1 MTRIG
6 IDYSLNSPAVC
17 IDTGSRLEFLSF
29 FNTEGHE
36 WNRANPLKK
45 FATHNAIAGYVRM
58 IPYER
63 TAKSKN
69 RTYAEE
75 QSAKMADAESMSR
88 MITGALEP
96 YFSGSDV
103 ISLEGFAFA
112 SNGAAFIDLILF
124 NSFLRKE
131 LIRRLG
137 PECLEIV
144 APASAK
150 KLAGK
155 GNADKEYM
163 VNAFRNN
170 ALGDPALAETG
181 LWKYLQ
187 TAELDFKNIKP
198 LDDIVDSYFILK
210 SQTK

>member
-17 IDTGSRLEFLSF
+17 VDTGNRLEFLSF

-36 WNRANPLKK
+36 WNRPNPLKK
-45 FATHNAIAGYVRM
+45 FATHNAITGYVGM

-63 TAKSKN
+63 TAKRKSW
-69 RTYAEE
+69 TYAEE
-75 QSAKMADAESMSR
+75 QSAKMADAEAMSR

-96 YFSGSDV
+96 YFSESAV

-124 NSFLRKE
+124 NAFLRKE

-144 APASAK
+144 APTSAK

-163 VNAFRNN
+163 INAFRDNV
-170 ALGDPALAETG
+170 LGDPALAETG
-181 LWKYLQ
+181 LWKYLR
-187 TAELDFKNIKP
+187 TAEPDFKNIKP